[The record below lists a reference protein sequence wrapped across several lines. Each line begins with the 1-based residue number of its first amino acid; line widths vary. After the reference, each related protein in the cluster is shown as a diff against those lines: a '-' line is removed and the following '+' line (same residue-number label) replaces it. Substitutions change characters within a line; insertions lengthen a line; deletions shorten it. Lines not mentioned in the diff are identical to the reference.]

1 LTMPSARLKGVS
13 GKVTDRNLG
22 GKVKRLQALLVV
34 DYRIIIENDTLTVEA
49 DLRDRSLKMKVVKI
63 LAE

>member
-1 LTMPSARLKGVS
+1 
-13 GKVTDRNLG
+13 
-22 GKVKRLQALLVV
+22 VKRLQALLVV

>member
-1 LTMPSARLKGVS
+1 LTMPSARFKGAT

-22 GKVKRLQALLVV
+22 GKVKRLQALLCD

-49 DLRDRSLKMKVVKI
+49 DLRDRSLRTKVVKI

>member
-1 LTMPSARLKGVS
+1 MPSARFKGVS
-13 GKVTDRNLG
+13 GNVTDRNLS
-22 GKVKRLQALLVV
+22 GKVKRLQALLGD

-49 DLRDRSLKMKVVKI
+49 DLRDRSLRRKVVKI